1 MAPGYRPDRRGRVHA
16 AGGGRTQEPWCVG
29 HLFACVDGL
38 KGFTKAIETVFPKT
52 PYSMVRRSLNFV
64 SWKLR
69 KAGGTTGR
77 ALCRF

>member
-1 MAPGYRPDRRGRVHA
+1 MLQAVAELRSRGVSD
-16 AGGGRTQEPWCVG
+16 T
-29 HLFACVDGL
+29 FIACVDGL

-64 SWKLR
+64 SLKLR